1 VPTLSKA
8 TLDLLALIG
17 VGVGVVALLLGIG
30 AFVRLHQLRREYD
43 VLQGEGDR
51 ESFLTA
57 VGRQRQELIGLRR
70 EIEAAKSELA
80 VARAELHDA
89 IRHVAVVRYD
99 AFADM
104 GGRLSFSAAML
115 DDAGDG
121 LVITAINGRS
131 ETRTYAKGVKGGV
144 SEQALSPEEQQA
156 IGYATGTT
164 PPRLTRRARKAAE
177 AAEPKPDPLNDPLG
191 HVTGETS
198 GDVDGDVEGFTVRP

>member
-1 VPTLSKA
+1 MPALSKD

-17 VGVGVVALLLGIG
+17 VGLGAVAFLLGIG
-30 AFVRLHQLRREYD
+30 AFLRLHRMRRDYA
-43 VLQGEGDR
+43 VLQGEGNK
-51 ESFLTA
+51 ESFVTA
-57 VGRQRQELIGLRR
+57 VGRQRAELLQLRR
-70 EIEAAKSELA
+70 DIEAAKSELA

-121 LVITAINGRS
+121 LVITSINGRS
-131 ETRTYAKGVKGGV
+131 ETRTYAKGVKAGA
-144 SEQALSPEEQQA
+144 SEQTLSPEELQA

-164 PPRLTRRARKAAE
+164 PPRLPRRARKGAD
-177 AAEPKPDPLNDPLG
+177 PKPDPLSDPLPDL
-191 HVTGETS
+191 EA
-198 GDVDGDVEGFTVRP
+198 DGDVEGFTVRP

>member
-1 VPTLSKA
+1 VPALSKD
-8 TLDLLALIG
+8 TLDLLAL
-17 VGVGVVALLLGIG
+17 VGVGVATVALLLGIG
-30 AFVRLHQLRREYD
+30 AFVRLHALRRDYA
-43 VLQGEGDR
+43 VLQGGDTK

-57 VGRQRQELIGLRR
+57 VGRQRSELLGLRR

-121 LVITAINGRS
+121 LVLTSINGRS
-131 ETRTYAKGVKGGV
+131 ETRTYAKGVKAGV
-144 SEQALSPEEQQA
+144 SEHTLSPEELQA
-156 IGYATGTT
+156 IAYATGTT
-164 PPRLTRRARKAAE
+164 PPRLSRRARKAAD
-177 AAEPKPDPLNDPLG
+177 AAPDPLTDPLPDLG
-191 HVTGETS
+191 S
-198 GDVDGDVEGFTVRP
+198 DGDVEGFTVRP